1 MPRTQRRVSRG
12 ELTALRA
19 LDRFVGR
26 REEMALFAR
35 NLTKDPLSPTDPAL
49 YLFHVRGVGGVGKSK
64 LLRQWR
70 ETARQ
75 AGAVTAAVDENDV
88 HGILSAMVALA
99 GQLATATRPL
109 KAFDRAV
116 EQYRRE
122 QDAAAEPVDLDGAA
136 DDGPTPA
143 SRAISRAVLGGAS
156 TVLPGGGLIATM
168 IDPDVVAEGVDQMRE
183 RARGRRVRGRGPEL
197 DAVSREFV
205 SALDGLCEEHTW
217 VVLFLDTWEQ
227 TGRHLDAWLRTVL
240 RDGFGPLPVNVMVV
254 LAGRD
259 ALDEHHWSG
268 LMAQGRDVP
277 LEAFTEQETR
287 ELLARR
293 GVTEPATV
301 DAVVRLSMGLPLL
314 ADLLAL
320 ARPRNAA
327 AVDADG
333 DAAETA
339 VERFVRWIAD
349 PLCREAVLTCALAP
363 RLNEDVFAAAVPE
376 EARGLWNWL
385 CGQPFVSGSGEF
397 KKYHAVVRAG
407 MVRRERAR
415 SPQGWTAVHL
425 RLADAHAAWRAGL
438 EANLPAH
445 RRRQDARWRRHRLD
459 EMYHRLCAH
468 PGGGL
473 TAALEEAVHAA
484 EASPDALRQWF
495 DAFTRA
501 ADDTQDDALGGWAGR
516 LRGET
521 AQAADPVVAALG
533 ALLADGPLDAAARA
547 HAHVVRGRR
556 LEVTGQEDAA
566 AAEFDRAIALD
577 PDNAAARFH
586 RGRAHLR
593 AGSPEAAVRDLDVA
607 VRLDPADA
615 RALAQRGEAHRR
627 ARRFDEAVADFTA
640 ALALD
645 PGQVRALGSRGQV
658 HQQAGRFDEA
668 VADFSAAL
676 ALDPGYLWALGCR
689 GRSHRQAGRYEQAVD
704 DLTAALDAR
713 PDHAWALA
721 ERGKAHRLAGRLDE
735 AAADLTAAL
744 GLAPDYRWALVERGI
759 VRLEAARPAAAES
772 DFTAALALEPDDLWA
787 LVGRARALEAAGRAE
802 EARRD
807 LDRAAALDPD
817 GAWRDGTAQW
827 PGERPL

>member
-1 MPRTQRRVSRG
+1 M
-12 ELTALRA
+12 RA

-35 NLTKDPLSPTDPAL
+35 NLAKDPLSPTDPAL

-70 ETARQ
+70 ETARRT
-75 AGAVTAAVDENDV
+75 GAVTAAVDENDV

-99 GQLATATRPL
+99 GQLASATRPL

-122 QDAAAEPVDLDGAA
+122 QDAAAEPADLDGAA

-168 IDPDVVAEGVDQMRE
+168 VDPDVVAEGVDQMRE
-183 RARGRRVRGRGPEL
+183 RVRGRRARGRGPEL
-197 DAVSREFV
+197 DVVSREFV
-205 SALDGLCEEHTW
+205 SALGDLCEECPW

-227 TGRHLDAWLRTVL
+227 TGRHLDAWLRTLL

-259 ALDEHHWSG
+259 DLDEHDWSG
-268 LMAQGRDVP
+268 LMAQGRSVP

-293 GVTEPATV
+293 GVTEPGV
-301 DAVVRLSMGLPLL
+301 VEAVVRLSMGLPLL

-320 ARPRNAA
+320 ARPESAA

-339 VERFVRWIAD
+339 VERFVRWMAD
-349 PLCREAVLTCALAP
+349 PLSREAVLTCALAP

-376 EARGLWNWL
+376 EARGLWDWL

-415 SPQGWTAVHL
+415 SPQGWTTVHL
-425 RLADAHAAWRAGL
+425 RLAEAHARWRAGL
-438 EANLPAH
+438 EGNLPAH
-445 RRRQDARWRRHRLD
+445 RRRKDARWRGHRLD

-468 PGGGL
+468 PGGSL
-473 TAALEEAVHAA
+473 TDALAEAVREA
-484 EASPDALRQWF
+484 EASPDALRQWS

-501 ADDTQDDALGGWAGR
+501 AEDTNDDTLREWTVR
-516 LRGET
+516 LRAAT
-521 AQAADPVVAALG
+521 AQAQDPVVAVLG
-533 ALLADGPLDAAARA
+533 ALLNDGPLDAAAQA

-556 LEVTGQEDAA
+556 LEAAGQEDAA
-566 AAEFDRAIALD
+566 LAEFDRAIALV
-577 PDNAAARFH
+577 PRNAAARFH

-593 AGSPEAAVRDLDVA
+593 AGRPDEAVRDLDVA
-607 VRLDPADA
+607 VRLDPLDA
-615 RALAQRGEAHRR
+615 RALSQRGEAHRR
-627 ARRFDEAVADFTA
+627 AGRFDEAVADFTA

-645 PGQVRALGSRGQV
+645 PGQVRSLGSRGQV

-668 VADFSAAL
+668 VADFTAAL
-676 ALDPGYLWALGCR
+676 ALDPGYVWALGCR
-689 GRSHRQAGRYEQAVD
+689 GRSHRQAGRYDQAVA
-704 DLTAALDAR
+704 DLTAALALR
-713 PDHAWALA
+713 PGHAWALA
-721 ERGKAHRLAGRLDE
+721 ERGKTHRLAGRPDE
-735 AAADLTAAL
+735 AVADLGAAL
-744 GLAPDYRWALVERGI
+744 ALAPDYRWALVERGI
-759 VRLEAARPAAAES
+759 AHLEADRPVEAEE
-772 DFTAALALEPDDLWA
+772 DFTAALALAPDDLWA
-787 LVGRARALEAAGRAE
+787 LVGRSRARAAAGRGE
-802 EARRD
+802 DARRD
-807 LDRAAALDPD
+807 VDRAAALDPE

-827 PGERPL
+827 PGGRTE

>member
-1 MPRTQRRVSRG
+1 MPRPQRRVSRG

-35 NLTKDPLSPTDPAL
+35 NLAKDPLSPTDPAL

-88 HGILSAMVALA
+88 HGILSAMTAVA
-99 GQLATATRPL
+99 GQLSDATRPW

-168 IDPDVVAEGVDQMRE
+168 VDPDVVAEGVDQVRE
-183 RARGRRVRGRGPEL
+183 RVRGRRTRGRGPEL

-205 SALDGLCEEHTW
+205 SALDSLCQERPW

-227 TGRHLDAWLRTVL
+227 TGRHLDAWLRTML
-240 RDGFGPLPVNVMVV
+240 RDGFGPLPVNVMFV

-259 ALDEHHWSG
+259 CLDEHDWSG
-268 LMAQGRDVP
+268 LMAQGREVP

-320 ARPRNAA
+320 ARPGSAA

-445 RRRQDARWRRHRLD
+445 RRRQDARWHRHRLD

-473 TAALEEAVHAA
+473 TGALEEAVHAA

-501 ADDTQDDALGGWAGR
+501 AEDTHDDALGAWARR
-516 LRGET
+516 LREAT
-521 AQAADPVVAALG
+521 AGAADPVVAALG
-533 ALLADGPLDAAARA
+533 ALLTGGPLDAAAQA

-556 LEVTGQEDAA
+556 LEVAGQEDAA
-566 AAEFDRAIALD
+566 VAEFDRAIALA
-577 PDNAAARFH
+577 PDNPAARFH

-593 AGSPEAAVRDLDVA
+593 AGRPEAAVRDLDVA
-607 VRLDPADA
+607 VRLEPADA
-615 RALAQRGEAHRR
+615 RALSQRGEAHRR

-668 VADFSAAL
+668 VADFTAAL
-676 ALDPGYLWALGCR
+676 ALDPGYVWALGCR
-689 GRSHRQAGRYEQAVD
+689 GRSHRQAGRYDEAVA
-704 DLTAALDAR
+704 DLTAALAAR
-713 PDHAWALA
+713 PDHAWALG
-721 ERGKAHRLAGRLDE
+721 ERGKTHRLAGRLDE
-735 AAADLTAAL
+735 AVADLTAAL
-744 GLAPDYRWALVERGI
+744 ALAPDYRWALVERGI
-759 VRLEAARPAAAES
+759 ARLEAARPAAAET
-772 DFTAALALEPDDLWA
+772 DFTAALELAPDDLWA
-787 LVGRARALEAAGRAE
+787 LVGRARAREAAGRAA
-802 EARRD
+802 EARQD
-807 LDRAAALDPD
+807 LDRATALDPD
-817 GAWRDGTAQW
+817 GAWRDGTAEW
-827 PGERPL
+827 PGERTG

>member
-1 MPRTQRRVSRG
+1 M
-12 ELTALRA
+12 RA

-35 NLTKDPLSPTDPAL
+35 NLAKDPLSPTDPAL

-88 HGILSAMVALA
+88 HGILSAMAALA
-99 GQLATATRPL
+99 GQLASVTGPL
-109 KAFDRAV
+109 KAFDKVV

-156 TVLPGGGLIATM
+156 TVLPGGGLITTM
-168 IDPDVVAEGVDQMRE
+168 VDPDVVAEGVDQVRE
-183 RARGRRVRGRGPEL
+183 RVRGRRARGRGPEL

-205 SALDGLCEEHTW
+205 SALNELCEEHPW

-227 TGRHLDAWLRTVL
+227 TGRHLDAWLRTLL

-254 LAGRD
+254 MAGRD
-259 ALDEHHWSG
+259 GLDEHDWSG
-268 LMAQGRDVP
+268 LLAQGRDVP

-293 GVTEPATV
+293 GVTEPGAV
-301 DAVVRLSMGLPLL
+301 EAVVRLSMGLPLL

-320 ARPRNAA
+320 ARPESAA

-415 SPQGWTAVHL
+415 SPQGWTEVHL
-425 RLADAHAAWRAGL
+425 RLAEAHAGWRAGL
-438 EANLPAH
+438 EANLPAN
-445 RRRQDARWRRHRLD
+445 RRRQDPRCLRHRLD

-468 PGGGL
+468 PGGSLAG
-473 TAALEEAVHAA
+473 ALEEALHAA
-484 EASPDALRQWF
+484 EVSSDASRQWF
-495 DAFTRA
+495 DAFARA
-501 ADDTQDDALGGWAGR
+501 AQDTNDDALLRWADR
-516 LRGET
+516 LRAAT
-521 AQAADPVVAALG
+521 AEAEDPVVAALG
-533 ALLADGPLDAAARA
+533 VLLAEGPLGAAEQA

-556 LEVTGQEDAA
+556 LEVAGQEDAA
-566 AAEFDRAIALD
+566 VAEFDRAVALD

-586 RGRAHLR
+586 RGRACLR
-593 AGSPEAAVRDLDVA
+593 AGRPDEAVRELDVA
-607 VRLDPADA
+607 VRLDPSDP
-615 RALAQRGEAHRR
+615 RALSQRGEAHRR

-668 VADFSAAL
+668 VADFTAAL
-676 ALDPGYLWALGCR
+676 ALDPGYVWALGCR
-689 GRSHRQAGRYEQAVD
+689 GRSHRQAGRFDEAVA
-704 DLTAALDAR
+704 DLTAALAQR

-721 ERGKAHRLAGRLDE
+721 ERGKAHRLAGRPGE
-735 AAADLTAAL
+735 AVADLTAAL
-744 GLAPDYRWALVERGI
+744 ALAPDYRWALVERGI
-759 VRLEAARPAAAES
+759 AHLEASRPAEAEA
-772 DFTAALALEPDDLWA
+772 DFGAALAHAPDDVWA
-787 LVGRARALEAAGRAE
+787 LVGRSRARAAAGRAE
-802 EARRD
+802 DAGRDMAR
-807 LDRAAALDPD
+807 AVALDPD
-817 GAWRDGTAQW
+817 GAWRDGTTEW
-827 PGERPL
+827 PGERTG